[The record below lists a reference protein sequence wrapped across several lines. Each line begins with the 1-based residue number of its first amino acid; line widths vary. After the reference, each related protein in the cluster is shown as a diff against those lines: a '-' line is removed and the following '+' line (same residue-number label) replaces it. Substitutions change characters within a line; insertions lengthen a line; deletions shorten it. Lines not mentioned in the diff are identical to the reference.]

1 MDGEQILTEQIIGC
15 ALVVHKELGPGLLE
29 STYEAALCIEL
40 AIRGLAFQRQLSI
53 PLLYRGQPIGEYR
66 LDLVVG
72 SQVVVEI
79 KSVARY
85 DPVFAAQV
93 LTYLKITGLR
103 VGLLLNFG
111 RPVLS
116 DGIKRFVLNA

>member
-1 MDGEQILTEQIIGC
+1 MGGEQILTEKIIGC
-15 ALVVHKELGPGLLE
+15 ALIVHKELGPGLLE
-29 STYEAALCIEL
+29 SSYETALCIEL
-40 AIRGLAFQRQLSI
+40 ATTGLRFERQVPV
-53 PLLYRGQPIGEYR
+53 PLQYRGASIGEHR
-66 LDLVVG
+66 VDLIVE

-93 LTYLKITGLR
+93 LTYLKITGLH
-103 VGLLLNFG
+103 VGLLLNFN

-116 DGIKRFVLNA
+116 DGIKRFVMNA